1 MSRFS
6 IGFVLKGVKYLEMR
20 NGKLNLTREAILA
33 AFFRPAGLRQFA
45 YFEVEIHFCEI
56 KMYEIRGKHANID

>member
-6 IGFVLKGVKYLEMR
+6 IGFVLKGVKYLEM
-20 NGKLNLTREAILA
+20 GTANLTHEAILA

-45 YFEVEIHFCEI
+45 YCHVTVQRMFRKI
-56 KMYEIRGKHANID
+56 

>member
-20 NGKLNLTREAILA
+20 NGKLDARSDFGSFLSSYGIEAICI
-33 AFFRPAGLRQFA
+33 F
-45 YFEVEIHFCEI
+45 
-56 KMYEIRGKHANID
+56 